1 MDHRQFEIVNKKLDA
16 LIKVTGMAACRGL
29 SSDEQ
34 AWLLY
39 CAGLSSPDIAEL
51 LGSNKNAI
59 DQSIHRMRLR
69 VKNKRSK
76 KGGSRGAK
84 TTKARK

>member
-1 MDHRQFEIVNKKLDA
+1 VDHGQFEIINKKLDA

-51 LGSNKNAI
+51 LSSNKNAI
-59 DQSIHRMRLR
+59 DQSIHRMRMR
-69 VKNKRSK
+69 AKSKRSK

-84 TTKARK
+84 TTQARK